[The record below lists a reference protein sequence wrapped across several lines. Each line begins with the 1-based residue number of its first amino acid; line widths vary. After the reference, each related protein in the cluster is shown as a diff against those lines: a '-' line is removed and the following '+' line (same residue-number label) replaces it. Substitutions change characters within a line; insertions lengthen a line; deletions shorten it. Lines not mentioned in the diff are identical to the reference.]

1 MVMLTPLPDANG
13 FSSGNFCVSS
23 TVLPVFNGEE
33 LRNSSGKV
41 DLEITPPIGLTILFL
56 KFGRIVS
63 RWGLLL
69 PSDEAD
75 CGLPPAPDL
84 SVVRLETND
93 GEWSD
98 LEES

>member
-1 MVMLTPLPDANG
+1 MLMLTPLPDANG

-23 TVLPVFNGEE
+23 TVLPVFTGEE
-33 LRNSSGKV
+33 LRSSSGKD
-41 DLEITPPIGLTILFL
+41 DLEITPPIGLAMLFL

-63 RWGLLL
+63 RWGRLL
-69 PSDEAD
+69 PSDVPD

-84 SVVRLETND
+84 SVVRLEVND
-93 GEWSD
+93 GGWSD